1 MSDNY
6 ILFTDSGADIPP
18 ALLSEWGVGYQPLTF
33 RFDHIDK
40 EFSNDEMDIR
50 EFYRLMREGHIA
62 KTSAVASAIF
72 KDTFEAILA
81 EGKDILYLAF
91 SSGLS
96 ATCNNGRVAAE
107 DAVAKFPDR
116 KIVVVDS
123 LAASAGQGLL
133 LWLAVQKKREGA
145 SLEEVAQYLE
155 DTKLHLCHWFTVDDL
170 VYLKRGG
177 RVSAAAALVGGML
190 QIKPVLHVDNEGHL
204 IKMSTRRWRI
214 TMLQT
219 SSTRQHPCSSATV
232 TAARM
237 PTDSQRWSCRRVDLS
252 RRRLCSRA
260 ASSGRIPVPAR
271 WHCFTSA
278 VSGNRNICRAVITGR
293 VDS

>member
-18 ALLSEWGVGYQPLTF
+18 SLLSEWGVGYQPLTF

-96 ATCNNGRVAAE
+96 ATCNNGRVAAADGDE
-107 DAVAKFPDR
+107 RFGVFRIQPEIRRSQHQLRAFAQRHADRLAGRNAEGLCGDGFCQNNAGALVPVAADGGRDEPQIGLPRRSAPRRFPRQKRAVDIDVKPDR
-116 KIVVVDS
+116 F
-123 LAASAGQGLL
+123 
-133 LWLAVQKKREGA
+133 
-145 SLEEVAQYLE
+145 
-155 DTKLHLCHWFTVDDL
+155 CH
-170 VYLKRGG
+170 
-177 RVSAAAALVGGML
+177 
-190 QIKPVLHVDNEGHL
+190 Q
-204 IKMSTRRWRI
+204 
-214 TMLQT
+214 
-219 SSTRQHPCSSATV
+219 
-232 TAARM
+232 
-237 PTDSQRWSCRRVDLS
+237 
-252 RRRLCSRA
+252 
-260 ASSGRIPVPAR
+260 
-271 WHCFTSA
+271 
-278 VSGNRNICRAVITGR
+278 
-293 VDS
+293 

>member
-18 ALLSEWGVGYQPLTF
+18 SLLSEWGVGYQPLTF

-116 KIVVVDS
+116 KIIVVDS

-133 LWLAVQKKREGA
+133 LWLAVLKKREGA

-170 VYLKRGG
+170 VYLKRGRSRQCRGGFG
-177 RVSAAAALVGGML
+177 RRYVADQAGSARG
-190 QIKPVLHVDNEGHL
+190 Q
-204 IKMSTRRWRI
+204 
-214 TMLQT
+214 
-219 SSTRQHPCSSATV
+219 
-232 TAARM
+232 
-237 PTDSQRWSCRRVDLS
+237 
-252 RRRLCSRA
+252 
-260 ASSGRIPVPAR
+260 
-271 WHCFTSA
+271 
-278 VSGNRNICRAVITGR
+278 
-293 VDS
+293 

>member
-18 ALLSEWGVGYQPLTF
+18 SLLSEWGVGYQPLTF

-155 DTKLHLCHWFTVDDL
+155 DTKLHLCHVSTRGAIEAVQMAKLRGAPVTCEVTPHHLWFDSDRCDYRVNPPIRTADD
-170 VYLKRGG
+170 VQ
-177 RVSAAAALVGGML
+177 ALVDAIRTGVVDAIATDHAPHSEEDKLKGAAGM
-190 QIKPVLHVDNEGHL
+190 VGSE
-204 IKMSTRRWRI
+204 
-214 TMLQT
+214 
-219 SSTRQHPCSSATV
+219 
-232 TAARM
+232 TAFGVCY
-237 PTDSQRWSCRRVDLS
+237 TK
-252 RRRLCSRA
+252 LC
-260 ASSGRIPVPAR
+260 
-271 WHCFTSA
+271 
-278 VSGNRNICRAVITGR
+278 
-293 VDS
+293 

>member
-18 ALLSEWGVGYQPLTF
+18 SLLSEWGVGYQPLTF

-116 KIVVVDS
+116 K
-123 LAASAGQGLL
+123 
-133 LWLAVQKKREGA
+133 
-145 SLEEVAQYLE
+145 
-155 DTKLHLCHWFTVDDL
+155 
-170 VYLKRGG
+170 
-177 RVSAAAALVGGML
+177 M
-190 QIKPVLHVDNEGHL
+190 
-204 IKMSTRRWRI
+204 RWY
-214 TMLQT
+214 
-219 SSTRQHPCSSATV
+219 
-232 TAARM
+232 
-237 PTDSQRWSCRRVDLS
+237 
-252 RRRLCSRA
+252 
-260 ASSGRIPVPAR
+260 
-271 WHCFTSA
+271 
-278 VSGNRNICRAVITGR
+278 
-293 VDS
+293 